1 MKKKA
6 KLLILVLALT
16 LALAPAAMAQFV
28 AHGSLD
34 PVIAANGFPTS
45 VTDINGV
52 SLDLP
57 VPPYGDGINPPTLI
71 FDPIIPNN
79 SLSAASGFG
88 AEAFFYL
95 AESTIGL
102 ANGGKALLVLG
113 IEAAYGAG
121 DPDPLSPPDQFLF
134 ARVRV
139 RFDANLAGTYT
150 VTHPWGVEKLVVTAA
165 DVGTRFSYTND
176 WGGFAPIPD
185 ADALLPPLV
194 PSSFERILY
203 SPKQWVFLQA
213 DTKIAATTEQAA
225 WIIGDG
231 VTPTTV
237 NGGTVNWTINGP
249 ADPNIPGDIG
259 PVFATSNLFI
269 VSGHI
274 AGAGIPTPATANPPP
289 PPPATD
295 TVTIDRARFKN
306 LTVEVRAT
314 SSNGFPMTAEAFAGG
329 VNGTLLGSGNLGT
342 NGRGNITVSGTP
354 DTLRVHSTS
363 ANPAIGDGVAISPIP
378 FP

>member
-45 VTDINGV
+45 VTDVNGV

-57 VPPYGDGINPPTLI
+57 IPPYGDGIKAPTLI
-71 FDPIIPNN
+71 FDPVIPLNT
-79 SLSAASGFG
+79 LSAATGFG

-95 AESTIGL
+95 AESTVDL

-121 DPDPLSPPDQFLF
+121 EPDPTTPPDQFLF

-139 RFDANLAGTYT
+139 RFDAAVAGTYT
-150 VTHPWGVEKLVVTAA
+150 VTHPWGVETLEVTAA
-165 DVGTRFSYTND
+165 DVGSRFSYTND
-176 WGGFAPIPD
+176 WGGFAPIPT
-185 ADALLPPLV
+185 ATTPV

-203 SPKQWVFLQA
+203 SPKQWRFLIA
-213 DTKIAATTEQAA
+213 DPANINLDPLADPIEKTYMV
-225 WIIGDG
+225 GDG
-231 VTPTTV
+231 VTPSTV
-237 NGGTVNWTINGP
+237 TGGFGGVNTFTITGP
-249 ADPNIPGDIG
+249 AGAFGTTNT
-259 PVFATSNLFI
+259 VTSDLFT

-274 AGAGIPTPATANPPP
+274 AGQPRPTAGTIQQPGEQAA
-289 PPPATD
+289 D
-295 TVTIDRARFKN
+295 TVTITRAR
-306 LTVEVRAT
+306 LRGAQVEVRAT
-314 SSNGFPMTAEAFAGG
+314 SSNGFPMTAELYNGG
-329 VNGTLLGSGNLGT
+329 VGGTLVGSGNLGT
-342 NGRGNITVSGTP
+342 NGRGNINFTGPAP
-354 DTLRVHSTS
+354 DTVRVHSTS
-363 ANPAIGDGVAISPIP
+363 TNPAIAGGAAIAPVTP
-378 FP
+378 